1 MPFASGPLDARQEQR
16 TTWKLH
22 WLERTSMNKPT
33 QSQEETCTAFTK
45 QAMDPKND
53 AGPPNKQ
60 LE

>member
-1 MPFASGPLDARQEQR
+1 
-16 TTWKLH
+16 
-22 WLERTSMNKPT
+22 MNKPP

-45 QAMDPKND
+45 QAMDQKND